1 MPLPAPPIPFL
12 PPFLLLVLLLFLRI
26 EHPIFTSPEA
36 AVHTS
41 AEWAELK
48 QKTLAGAVVSRT
60 GGSGVNS
67 PRGGGE
73 ATKDLIEGRKEGGME
88 GGMSA
93 FTKRGV
99 AIRRGGAWARIS
111 ERQLIH
117 FSLSPTHTF
126 IHSTLPPSPLSTYTY
141 TQTYLVLR
149 GANDEDGGTL
159 GLDTTIEG
167 TEARAVLAQPDA
179 R

>member
-1 MPLPAPPIPFL
+1 
-12 PPFLLLVLLLFLRI
+12 
-26 EHPIFTSPEA
+26 
-36 AVHTS
+36 
-41 AEWAELK
+41 
-48 QKTLAGAVVSRT
+48 
-60 GGSGVNS
+60 VNS
-67 PRGGGE
+67 PRDGGE
-73 ATKDLIEGRKEGGME
+73 ATKDLIEGGREGGME

-99 AIRRGGAWARIS
+99 AIRRGEAWARIS

-126 IHSTLPPSPLSTYTY
+126 IHPTLPPSLPPSPLSTYTH

-159 GLDTTIEG
+159 GFDSTIEG